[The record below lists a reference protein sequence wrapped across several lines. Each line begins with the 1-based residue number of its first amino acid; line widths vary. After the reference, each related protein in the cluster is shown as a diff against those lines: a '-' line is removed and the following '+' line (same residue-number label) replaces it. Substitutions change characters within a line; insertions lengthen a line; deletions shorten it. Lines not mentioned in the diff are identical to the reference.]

1 VAVRI
6 RMKKM
11 GRKHRP
17 FFRICAVDSRS
28 PRDGSVI
35 EELGT
40 YDPLVPDV
48 DARVLLN
55 PDRVGY
61 WLSVGAKASVNVN
74 VLIKKYG
81 PQGTRLDEQKAAR
94 ERLALP
100 KQVPPAP
107 EPVFVYEP
115 PKPAEAPKAEAPKA
129 EAASE
134 VPATAPVAAE
144 SAAEEPVIEAVQE

>member
-6 RMKKM
+6 RMKMM

-17 FFRICAVDSRS
+17 FFRICAVDSRN

-55 PDRVGY
+55 GERIDY
-61 WLSVGAKASVNVN
+61 WLSVGAKPSVNVN
-74 VLIKKYG
+74 VFIKKYG
-81 PQGTRLDEQKAAR
+81 PKGTRLEEQKSAR

-107 EPVFVYEP
+107 EPVYVYEP
-115 PKPAEAPKAEAPKA
+115 PKPEEPAPAA
-129 EAASE
+129 AASNE
-134 VPATAPVAAE
+134 PAPVAAE
-144 SAAEEPVIEAVQE
+144 SAVEEPVAEAAKE